1 MVHIA
6 LRDQLFQYN
15 AQRVALGQ
23 VMLTME
29 TLNHL
34 ALLVEG
40 ECIRIHLQAME
51 FVLIVLQVM
60 FVLVTLLLQHH
71 LTKILKM
78 VIFVLLAITAQRV
91 LMRSVHV
98 LLEPLINIKAKEIL
112 QTVSLA

>member
-34 ALLVEG
+34 ALLVEE